1 MLTAVY
7 EGPLSPFYAGTHAY
21 YWDPTLRYQAPRP
34 GSHAWYDPTLT
45 YQAERGGLYGSVAFG
60 ADLPAYIA
68 NAPDYLICKD
78 RAKLS
83 ALISGN
89 PDLKKDIVA
98 GCLYRSWKSQDVM
111 AARMALSWVS
121 VSDETEIVKMMSFD
135 LQSDPGFSAFY
146 QEARLKTI
154 SRGAKIAVGTGVVLA
169 LGALALF
176 TATR

>member
-21 YWDPTLRYQAPRP
+21 HWDPTLRYQAPRP

-45 YQAERGGLYGSVAFG
+45 YQAERGGLYG
-60 ADLPAYIA
+60 ADLPAYIT
-68 NAPDYLICKD
+68 NAPDYSTCKD

-83 ALISGN
+83 ALISDN
-89 PDLKKDIVA
+89 PDLQEEHRRRLSLSIVEEPGRGGGA
-98 GCLYRSWKSQDVM
+98 DGDVVDLH
-111 AARMALSWVS
+111 R
-121 VSDETEIVKMMSFD
+121 DEAEIVKMMAFD
-135 LQSDPGFSAFY
+135 LQSEPGDFPAFY